1 MGQLLKMGLSC
12 PKCGSTDAGMIYKN
26 RNPET
31 QQDFYLF
38 SCNSSKHDQT
48 DGVWAMPIVDPDNHE
63 EEITSKLNGT
73 FQMDEDTVVD
83 APAQEDHV
91 IGLIEGGE
99 YLTLNNAKHPWG
111 IRHITADT
119 CKRFGV
125 KYKEL
130 PFSRNQ
136 YIAHKA
142 EAAGLTVYQPAMI
155 FPNFDEKGK
164 LIGQKVRSLNPIT
177 GERTFDWYK
186 ATEQFSAQRTF
197 FGQNLWLSEKYHGK
211 KLVIT
216 FGEFDAM
223 ALYQMTGEQY
233 CVISVPDGDTSL
245 RVLAER
251 YYNWMNKFSEII
263 FVPDNDPSGGC
274 LKCVQPIAAKFP
286 RKAKI
291 VNLVKYKDPCDYLA
305 NSDLQT
311 FREEFFS
318 AQAFTPQ
325 NIVPL
330 SSQKRLLL
338 EDPPKPVAD
347 YPFEGMNKMLGGIWP
362 GELVTLKARPGQG
375 KSSLMNEIAHHLF
388 KTTDARVGMIYL
400 EESKRDLVFRLVGME
415 LNQNMKLKGTNL
427 QDPSIALAFDTL
439 TQPERFFIVDHWGAC
454 SSDFIEEKITE
465 LVLASGCQFIFFDHI
480 SMAITDETNKDE
492 RIALD
497 RLIASIKALTV
508 GMLDYD
514 DAGKPIERHPTI
526 FMVTHV
532 NDDGKP
538 RGSRAALQLSNT
550 VIDLERDATAKSEV
564 ERNTLRVTVEKNRQ
578 LGETGVASLL
588 YYTKET
594 ARLTEIQEGD
604 QMPED
609 AKDTPVMDNTR
620 LGQEMANTKPY
631 FVVGKNYVATK
642 KDGKN

>member
-1 MGQLLKMGLSC
+1 MGQLLRLGLAC
-12 PKCGSTDAGMIYKN
+12 PKCGSSDAGMIYQN

-31 QQDFYLF
+31 QEDFYLF

-48 DGVWAMPIVDPDNHE
+48 NGVWVMPVLDPENYMDE
-63 EEITSKLNGT
+63 MTAKLDGT
-73 FQMDEDTVVD
+73 FVPDEDTVVD
-83 APAQEDHV
+83 APKEEDHV
-91 IGLIEGGE
+91 IGLIDGGE
-99 YLTLNNAKHPWG
+99 YVALNNPKHPWG

-125 KYKEL
+125 KYKSL
-130 PFSRNQ
+130 PFSRNS
-136 YIAHKA
+136 YVTHKA
-142 EAAGLTVYQPAMI
+142 EIMGQSVYQEALI
-155 FPNFDEKGK
+155 FPNYDEKGK
-164 LIGQKVRSLNPIT
+164 LIGQKVRSINPAT

-186 ATEQFSAQRTF
+186 ANEQFSAQRTF
-197 FGQNLWLSEKYHGK
+197 FGQNLWLSDKYHGK

-216 FGEFDAM
+216 FGELDAM

-305 NSDLQT
+305 QSDLQT

-318 AQAFTPQ
+318 AQPFTPQ
-325 NIVPL
+325 NIVSL
-330 SSQKRLLL
+330 SSQRKLLY
-338 EDPPKPVAD
+338 EDPPVPVAD

-362 GELVTLKARPGQG
+362 GELICVKARPGQG
-375 KSSLMNEIAHHLF
+375 KSSLMNEIAYHLF
-388 KTTDARVGMIYL
+388 KTTDAKIGMIYL
-400 EESKRDLVFRLVGME
+400 EETKRDLVFRLVGME
-415 LNQNMKLKGTNL
+415 LNKNMKLKTTDL
-427 QDPSIALAFDTL
+427 KDPAIGLAFDTL
-439 TQPERFFIVDHWGAC
+439 TKPDRFFVVDHWGAC

-465 LVLASGCQFIFFDHI
+465 LVLASGCEFIFFDHI
-480 SMAITDETNKDE
+480 SMAITDESNKDE

-497 RLIASIKALTV
+497 RLIAAVKALTV
-508 GMLDYD
+508 GIVDYD
-514 DAGKPIERHPTI
+514 DDGKVIERQPTI

-538 RGSRAALQLSNT
+538 RGSRAALQISNT
-550 VIDLERDATAKSEV
+550 VIDLQRDATAKSEV

-594 ARLTEIQEGD
+594 ARLTEIQEGE

-609 AKDTPVMDNTR
+609 ADVPVFDNTR
-620 LGQEMANTKPY
+620 LGQEQLVNKPY
-631 FVVGKNYVATK
+631 FVVK
-642 KDGKN
+642 K